1 MAGAP
6 SEEGTGD
13 VFLRLRA
20 DVILY
25 KVEVACVQIEEE
37 VPVSS
42 QKCPAVEVA
51 AESAAGVS
59 EGLLDMVEGLKYVED
74 LWVLVEKL
82 PGEGGA
88 ATGGRKE
95 QDVFPR

>member
-6 SEEGTGD
+6 PEEGIGD

-20 DVILY
+20 DVILDE
-25 KVEVACVQIEEE
+25 VEVARVQIEKE

-42 QKCPAVEVA
+42 QERPAVEVTA
-51 AESAAGVS
+51 QSAAGVG
-59 EGLLDMVEGLKYVED
+59 EGLLDMVEGLKDVKD
-74 LWVLVEKL
+74 LWVLVEEL

-88 ATGGRKE
+88 AAGGCKE
-95 QDVFPR
+95 QDVFPG

>member
-25 KVEVACVQIEEE
+25 KVEVARVQIEEE

-42 QKCPAVEVA
+42 QKCPAVEVTA
-51 AESAAGVS
+51 
-59 EGLLDMVEGLKYVED
+59 
-74 LWVLVEKL
+74 
-82 PGEGGA
+82 
-88 ATGGRKE
+88 
-95 QDVFPR
+95 

>member
-13 VFLRLRA
+13 VFLWLRA

-25 KVEVACVQIEEE
+25 KVEVARVQIEEE

-51 AESAAGVS
+51 A
-59 EGLLDMVEGLKYVED
+59 
-74 LWVLVEKL
+74 
-82 PGEGGA
+82 
-88 ATGGRKE
+88 
-95 QDVFPR
+95 

>member
-6 SEEGTGD
+6 PEEGTGD

-25 KVEVACVQIEEE
+25 EVEVTCVQIEEE
-37 VPVSS
+37 VPVCS
-42 QKCPAVEVA
+42 QKRPAVEVTA
-51 AESAAGVS
+51 QSAAGVG
-59 EGLLDMVEGLKYVED
+59 EGLLDMVEGLKHIKD
-74 LWVLVEKL
+74 LWVLVEEL

-88 ATGGRKE
+88 AAGGCKK
-95 QDVFPR
+95 QNVFPR